1 MKRCLILII
10 AVLSIASQA
19 VPVKLTHKLLKEG
32 AKAYSCELLTGNVN
46 YKLAFKITEK
56 GEHKF
61 ISGIG
66 LLAGKQRYSKRGWAS
81 SFSGFFKLTAKGL
94 DLTKMPVNFAT
105 DENGIVFDFKAVK
118 IIFKARDNDDKLG
131 MNIVFSKAPQ
141 NGTIQFIC
149 YPGNFFRN
157 EPEKRKR
164 ITYTAK
170 RLIPSID
177 SKRNVNLNADEYWLY
192 YMDKKFDPGE
202 KGPYFSTCALVYNP
216 REVDSASLQP
226 GTYAIKTDVKLS
238 SKVRNF
244 SFVLWEFPGRK
255 SENCL
260 KSMQELSIN
269 FK

>member
-10 AVLSIASQA
+10 AVLGIASQA
-19 VPVKLTHKLLKEG
+19 VPVKLTHKLLKDG

-81 SFSGFFKLTAKGL
+81 GFSGFFKLTAKGL

-131 MNIVFSKAPQ
+131 MNIVFTEAPQ
-141 NGTIQFIC
+141 SGTIQFIC
-149 YPGNFFRN
+149 YPGNFLRN

-164 ITYTAK
+164 ITCTAK

-192 YMDKKFDPGE
+192 YMDKK
-202 KGPYFSTCALVYNP
+202 
-216 REVDSASLQP
+216 
-226 GTYAIKTDVKLS
+226 I
-238 SKVRNF
+238 
-244 SFVLWEFPGRK
+244 
-255 SENCL
+255 
-260 KSMQELSIN
+260 
-269 FK
+269 